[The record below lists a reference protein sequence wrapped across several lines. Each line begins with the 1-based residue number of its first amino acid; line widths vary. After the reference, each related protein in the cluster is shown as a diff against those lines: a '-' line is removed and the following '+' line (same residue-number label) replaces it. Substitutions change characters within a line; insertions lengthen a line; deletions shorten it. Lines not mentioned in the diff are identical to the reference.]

1 MCLYLMWFIVHTQDR
16 SNSILYNTIFITIIN
31 KTEILSE
38 NIDVCTSSPCQ
49 NGGTCVHGINYTTT
63 YICKCDVGYV
73 GQNCTKGIFIIA
85 MLLTQNVP
93 SPIFKVSHP
102 IFEL

>member
-1 MCLYLMWFIVHTQDR
+1 M
-16 SNSILYNTIFITIIN
+16 IN
-31 KTEILSE
+31 KIEILSE
-38 NIDVCTSSPCQ
+38 NIDVCASNPCQ

-73 GQNCTKGIFIIA
+73 GHNCDKGIFIIV

-93 SPIFKVSHP
+93 LLILKFHDLFSNCNDKTYCNRMR
-102 IFEL
+102 